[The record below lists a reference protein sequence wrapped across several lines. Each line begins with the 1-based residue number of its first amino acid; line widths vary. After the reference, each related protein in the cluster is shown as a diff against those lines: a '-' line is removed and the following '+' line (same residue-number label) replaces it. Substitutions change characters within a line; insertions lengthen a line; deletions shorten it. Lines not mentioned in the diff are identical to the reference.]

1 MVIYFPFFF
10 FFLCLGGIIDSP
22 EQLLTVILAPGAD
35 IDSQQDIPFLLFI
48 SSSLRDAAECKSAFS
63 PWEGGGELQENS
75 GGKMLGW
82 DGGAADLKTWWKRAA
97 GTDGGVGGVIGHA
110 REVCC
115 ARPSNALV
123 LFAVSFPLWCVCVYL
138 NLQHTENQTTLLAK

>member
-1 MVIYFPFFF
+1 M
-10 FFLCLGGIIDSP
+10 
-22 EQLLTVILAPGAD
+22 LLNA
-35 IDSQQDIPFLLFI
+35 SQPFLPGRGVE
-48 SSSLRDAAECKSAFS
+48 SCRRTAAVRC
-63 PWEGGGELQENS
+63 WVG
-75 GGKMLGW
+75 M
-82 DGGAADLKTWWKRAA
+82 GGAADLKTWWKRAA